1 MAAKKRASFL
11 SLGLIV
17 VIALVLFVGGRWY
30 AYVAYASDPFDEVG
44 ISLNMM
50 MPQMVR
56 DVGCGMLKSR
66 FEGKT
71 LPPAGCGQNGIW

>member
-1 MAAKKRASFL
+1 MAARKRASFL
-11 SLGLIV
+11 SIAIMV
-17 VIALVLFVGGRWY
+17 VVALVLFVGGRWY

-56 DVGCGMLKSR
+56 DVGCGMLKNR